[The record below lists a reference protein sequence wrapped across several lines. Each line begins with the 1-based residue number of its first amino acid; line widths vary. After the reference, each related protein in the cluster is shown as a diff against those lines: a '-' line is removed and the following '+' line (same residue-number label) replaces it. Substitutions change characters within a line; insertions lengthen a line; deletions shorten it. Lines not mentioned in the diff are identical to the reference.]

1 MFSEMKRRPLIS
13 QKSMNA
19 FMRYEVYMLLLLS
32 QLFSRCDGSL
42 ITRVS
47 GIVKSDKISENPV
60 FSRLLTLPL
69 L

>member
-1 MFSEMKRRPLIS
+1 
-13 QKSMNA
+13 MNA